1 MDREKI
7 SEEFIKV
14 LISNMNKDPFD
25 NLTVKDVASDL
36 KMGENL
42 ANELF
47 KAIGQGSIF
56 YNKARDNWTV
66 LYYEKDIKTGKKKR
80 KSKSQPTK

>member
-1 MDREKI
+1 MHITCGRWKG
-7 SEEFIKV
+7 EF
-14 LISNMNKDPFD
+14 
-25 NLTVKDVASDL
+25 
-36 KMGENL
+36 KMPN
-42 ANELF
+42 